1 MALFLFKVPMPRQIG
16 AVEEESTGLVSQ
28 DSLEDELPYVPTTLP
43 EERSLGVVIIPVRDR
58 ALMDVKMCPVERP
71 RSTTPLNPSFLEEY
85 CGATDE
91 CDYSSNRCEKLRIN
105 LPRKEV
111 RDSSCSRT
119 KSPRRT
125 SNASGKSWFEFA
137 EQGIG
142 VITTTASSTICSPST
157 HTSDAGERRNSIENA
172 PPLPPRKA
180 QNTSEWINFDN
191 IPEKRKPPKR
201 ITTLPHKNTSSDNA
215 NAHHIQYNFVN
226 PEDCQCECHEMERE
240 GTSNADSDKKEVEAQ
255 TPDDTIPLLESDP
268 DDVGTANRYG

>member
-1 MALFLFKVPMPRQIG
+1 MPRQIG

-28 DSLEDELPYVPTTLP
+28 DSMEDEIPYVPTTLP
-43 EERSLGVVIIPVRDR
+43 EERSIGVVIMPVRDR
-58 ALMDVKMCPVERP
+58 ALMDVKMCPLERP
-71 RSTTPLNPSFLEEY
+71 RSTTPLNPSYLEDY
-85 CGATDE
+85 CGTADE
-91 CDYSSNRCEKLRIN
+91 NDYSSNRGEKLRIN

-137 EQGIG
+137 EQSIG
-142 VITTTASSTICSPST
+142 VTTTTASTIICSPST
-157 HTSDAGERRNSIENA
+157 QASDIGERKNSIENA

-201 ITTLPHKNTSSDNA
+201 ITTLPHKTTSADNA
-215 NAHHIQYNFVN
+215 NAHLIQYNFVN

-240 GTSNADSDKKEVEAQ
+240 GGDSVDIEKKEEEAQ

-268 DDVGTANRYG
+268 DDIGIGTRYG

>member
-1 MALFLFKVPMPRQIG
+1 MPRQIG
-16 AVEEESTGLVSQ
+16 AVEEESTGLVAQ

-43 EERSLGVVIIPVRDR
+43 EERTLGVSIIPVRER
-58 ALMDVKMCPVERP
+58 VLMDVKMCPLDRP
-71 RSTTPLNPSFLEEY
+71 RSTTPLNPSYLEEY
-85 CGATDE
+85 CSTD
-91 CDYSSNRCEKLRIN
+91 DSDHLPNRGDKLRIS

-111 RDSSCSRT
+111 REASCTRS

-142 VITTTASSTICSPST
+142 VTTTTASTTICSPSAQST
-157 HTSDAGERRNSIENA
+157 YAGERKDSLQENT

-201 ITTLPHKNTSSDNA
+201 ITTLPHKNTSSDIS

-226 PEDCQCECHEMERE
+226 PEDCQCECHEVERD
-240 GTSNADSDKKEVEAQ
+240 ADSGGEKKEGEPQ
-255 TPDDTIPLLESDP
+255 TPDDTVPLLESDP
-268 DDVGTANRYG
+268 DDTVTGSQYR